1 MRPAILKI
9 VLVLSMTVLVIDRQ
23 AEPVSSAEQVADS
36 SSWTEMVEA
45 DENQASSIEF
55 VLPSR

>member
-1 MRPAILKI
+1 VRPAILKI